1 MYKLLD
7 YGQEIDHMQNIAVD
21 GNITSNSV
29 PMRGGGILYQ
39 LPESG
44 IRKGAP
50 GSKYIAYVFISLG
63 NIIT

>member
-29 PMRGGGILYQ
+29 PMRGGDP
-39 LPESG
+39 LPITGVWHSERG
-44 IRKGAP
+44 PRIQIHCVCF
-50 GSKYIAYVFISLG
+50 YISR
-63 NIIT
+63 